1 MWEMI
6 PIILSVGLFVLTL
19 IIIFTLRKA
28 DRQNRRL
35 DIMRQ
40 YVGQYISEVKNAES
54 RLHELITDVESRLD
68 ENRRGTEELVSQIMR
83 ERESLFSHNEDL
95 EELQKTLAYYHEV
108 LGQLGAMT
116 EKAEMRTRQVRSE
129 VQKVE
134 AVNRTIEESLA
145 LSAETEKQL
154 NHIQQQVDHSL
165 DTHVQRLATQM
176 EQSVSDAKQRV
187 DSLLDDSLNHTDAT
201 FQTMITTVQ
210 AFLREL
216 NNRTEIL
223 EGVVKRLTDVSLE
236 SMDTVSKQIEETK
249 ALLSER
255 DQVLRDLAERRDT
268 LERSVAT
275 LGERKIQLAQE
286 ISNSEDELAARGDEL
301 KQINDELDLAL
312 AERQRLIEEEEQRE
326 LELRARLDDPDLLE
340 DEVESEEIVPP
351 FYPEETVAPVE
362 EDEDPEADETIPLFD
377 PEKVVN
383 ETMERNESMNEEDPE
398 DESDHKEKRKRIE
411 SDHFEPEEDEEEIV
425 LDDDDAEYD
434 PDDKD

>member
-398 DESDHKEKRKRIE
+398 DESGHKEKRKRIE

>member
-68 ENRRGTEELVSQIMR
+68 KNRRGTEELVSQIMR

>member
-154 NHIQQQVDHSL
+154 NHIQ
-165 DTHVQRLATQM
+165 
-176 EQSVSDAKQRV
+176 
-187 DSLLDDSLNHTDAT
+187 
-201 FQTMITTVQ
+201 
-210 AFLREL
+210 
-216 NNRTEIL
+216 
-223 EGVVKRLTDVSLE
+223 
-236 SMDTVSKQIEETK
+236 
-249 ALLSER
+249 
-255 DQVLRDLAERRDT
+255 
-268 LERSVAT
+268 
-275 LGERKIQLAQE
+275 
-286 ISNSEDELAARGDEL
+286 
-301 KQINDELDLAL
+301 
-312 AERQRLIEEEEQRE
+312 
-326 LELRARLDDPDLLE
+326 
-340 DEVESEEIVPP
+340 
-351 FYPEETVAPVE
+351 
-362 EDEDPEADETIPLFD
+362 
-377 PEKVVN
+377 
-383 ETMERNESMNEEDPE
+383 
-398 DESDHKEKRKRIE
+398 
-411 SDHFEPEEDEEEIV
+411 
-425 LDDDDAEYD
+425 
-434 PDDKD
+434 

>member
-68 ENRRGTEELVSQIMR
+68 KNRRGTEELVSQIMR

-116 EKAEMRTRQVRSE
+116 EKAEMRTRQVQSE